1 MQDGGAVSSEKA
13 GNDFDLMIESSVCE
27 DFETGTDGAALWI
40 IGAID
45 EARDASLDHGPGTHT
60 ARFQGDVES
69 RASHAV
75 IAEEASGFAD
85 YNDFGV
91 RGGIAVANR
100 AVAGAREDFAV
111 VHEHGA
117 DRHFACRGCRAG
129 LLKGHLD
136 ECDVR
141 FHLGREDNMRREV
154 MK

>member
-1 MQDGGAVSSEKA
+1 LQDGGAVSGEEA

-45 EARDASLDHGPGTHT
+45 EARDAGLDHGPGAHA

-85 YNDFGV
+85 HDDLCV
-91 RGGIAVANR
+91 RGGIAIENR
-100 AVAGAREDFAV
+100 AVAGAGENLTLMD
-111 VHEHGA
+111 EHGA
-117 DRHFACRGCRAG
+117 DGYFACCGRSAG
-129 LLKGHLD
+129 FFESHLH
-136 ECDVR
+136 EPDVR
-141 FHLGREDNMRREV
+141 FHLRREDNMRREV